1 MEIWKS
7 ISGYE
12 RYYEI
17 SNIGRVK
24 GVERFVKHPDGG
36 LLKKNVKYLKSSS
49 NGTGY
54 MRIMLSKDGL
64 RKEYYV
70 HRLVMEAFVGKNSLH
85 INHKNGIRDDNRL
98 ENLEYVTIRENQH
111 KRNLNRTLPLGV
123 QKVRNKYRA
132 IIGINGKNV
141 HLGYFDTAENASI
154 AFNNKLKT
162 INND

>member
-7 ISGYE
+7 ILGYE

-17 SNIGRVK
+17 SNIGRVR
-24 GVERFVKHPDGG
+24 GIERFVKHPNGG
-36 LLKKNVKYLKSSS
+36 LLKKNVKYLKPSS

-54 MRIMLSKDGL
+54 MRIMFSKDGL

-70 HRLVMEAFVGKNSLH
+70 HRLIMEAFVGKSSLH

-132 IIGINGKNV
+132 VIGINGKKV
-141 HLGYFDTAENASI
+141 HLGYFDTVEDASF
-154 AFNNKLKT
+154 AFKNKLKT

>member
-1 MEIWKS
+1 METWKS

-24 GVERFVKHPDGG
+24 GIERFIKHSSGG

-54 MRIMLSKDGL
+54 MRVMLSKDGL

-70 HRLVMEAFVGKNSLH
+70 HRLIMEAFVGKSNLH
-85 INHKNGIRDDNRL
+85 INHINSIRDDNRL
-98 ENLEYVTIRENQH
+98 DNLEYVTVRENQH

-123 QKVRNKYRA
+123 QKVRGRYRA
-132 IIGINGKNV
+132 VIGIGGKNV
-141 HLGYFDTAENASI
+141 HLGYFNTPEDAST